1 MDDTL
6 ESIAAALGVPA
17 LTEPQQRVLLD
28 CTREVAHATQ
38 RRFAPLA
45 AYLAGV
51 AVAQSGSSD
60 MMLAAAVA
68 AIRSV
73 LPASDPAEH

>member
-6 ESIAAALGVPA
+6 QRLATALSVEA
-17 LTEPQQRVLLD
+17 LTAEEQALLLD
-28 CTREVAHATQ
+28 CTRQVAHATQ
-38 RRFAPLA
+38 RRYAPLA

-51 AVAQSGSSD
+51 AVGQSGSGD
-60 MMLAAAVA
+60 ALADALA

-73 LPASDPAEH
+73 LPPVDPTAG